1 MSEHPDANL
10 TRPFFMRSITAS
22 WITSVYISNAGMSG
36 FSPRDPRSALAMFPT
51 PDWIGRNEAGMRPAL
66 SSPTRKFATFSPILA
81 VTSST
86 GANLPTSLGRFVWTT
101 AMIFLG
107 STCTYGFPQRSDGL

>member
-1 MSEHPDANL
+1 MSEHPEANL
-10 TRPFFMRSITAS
+10 TRPERMRSMTVS

-36 FSPRDPRSALAMFPT
+36 FAPSDPRSAFAMFPT
-51 PDWIGRNEAGMRPAL
+51 PDCIGRNEAGILPAL
-66 SSPTRKFATFSPILA
+66 SSPTRNLATLSPILA

-86 GANLPTSLGRFVWTT
+86 AANLPTSLGRFVWTT

-107 STCTYGFPQRSDGL
+107 SIITYGFPQRSDGL